1 MNLMNKKKN
10 QDKLHDIIDEF
21 NVLLRMSKLK
31 KARSSSKIIGVKGK
45 NFTKNPTFEELMGL
59 KLKPKTNSYVQ

>member
-1 MNLMNKKKN
+1 MNKKKN

-21 NVLLRMSKLK
+21 NALLRMSKLK
-31 KARSSSKIIGVKGK
+31 KARNSSKIIGVKGK

-59 KLKPKTNSYVQ
+59 KLKPKTNSYIQ

>member
-1 MNLMNKKKN
+1 MNKKKN